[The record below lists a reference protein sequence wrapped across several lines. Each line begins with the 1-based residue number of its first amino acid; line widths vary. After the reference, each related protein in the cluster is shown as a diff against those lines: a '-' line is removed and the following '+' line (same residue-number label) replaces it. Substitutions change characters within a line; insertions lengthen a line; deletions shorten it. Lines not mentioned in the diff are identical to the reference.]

1 MELLLKT
8 SLLFASSKAPRAI
21 IGIGKLH
28 ISKKASGYLV
38 HIYCIK
44 KGFYIYIS
52 FSVIIITITIIII
65 LIIVI
70 INSFV

>member
-8 SLLFASSKAPRAI
+8 SLLFASSTAPRTI
-21 IGIGKLH
+21 ISIGKLH
-28 ISKKASGYLV
+28 ISKKASGNLV

>member
-28 ISKKASGYLV
+28 ISKKASGCLV